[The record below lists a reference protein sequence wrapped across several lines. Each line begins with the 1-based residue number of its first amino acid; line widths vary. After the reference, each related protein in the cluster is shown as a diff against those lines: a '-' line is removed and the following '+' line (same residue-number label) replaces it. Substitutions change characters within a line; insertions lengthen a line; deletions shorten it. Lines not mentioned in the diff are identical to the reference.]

1 MPGPGPIRVLHSTGL
16 VDYPHAVAAMD
27 REATAIA
34 DGDMSELL
42 WFLEHP
48 PLLTRAARGRDDHL
62 LDPDRFPVYAT
73 DRGGEITYHGPGQRI
88 VYTLLDVRQRT
99 GGDVRAFVRLLEKCV
114 IGALDRLGV
123 TAFSDP
129 ARPGV
134 WVPRPDLP
142 GGEAK
147 IAAIGLKLR
156 RGISLHGISL
166 NADPDLSHFAS
177 IVPCG
182 LEGSAV
188 TSLAALGAP
197 ADFESVDNAL
207 IASFT
212 EHLGPLEP
220 VEELIVDT
228 PRPR

>member
-16 VDYPHAVAAMD
+16 VDYPEAVAAMD
-27 REATAIA
+27 REAAAIA
-34 DGDMSELL
+34 DGGHHELL

-48 PLLTRAARGRDDHL
+48 SLLTRAARGRDEHL

-88 VYTLLDVRQRT
+88 VYTLLDVRRLT
-99 GGDVRAFVRLLEKCV
+99 GGDVRSFVRLLETCV

-134 WVPRPDLP
+134 WVARPDLP
-142 GGEAK
+142 RGEAK
-147 IAAIGLKLR
+147 IGAIGLKLR

-166 NADPDLSHFAS
+166 NASPDLSHFAS
-177 IVPCG
+177 IVACG

-197 ADFESVDNAL
+197 ADFESVDKAL
-207 IASFT
+207 VASFT

-220 VEELIVDT
+220 VTAPIVET